1 MRKQKRIYDAE
12 KVRFQVTVSEK
23 STTTFTFA
31 VKKQVELDAAY
42 DLCLIKTAGSNR
54 DLQHGN
60 SYVIVSTT
68 YTVFRKKVGLSRPT
82 FVVDHVFTTTGLIFS
97 HFQ

>member
-1 MRKQKRIYDAE
+1 M
-12 KVRFQVTVSEK
+12 
-23 STTTFTFA
+23 
-31 VKKQVELDAAY
+31 LHAAY

-82 FVVDHVFTTTGLIFS
+82 FVVDHVFTTAGSIFFTFSVKRYGIIGLKVCHNEKATS
-97 HFQ
+97 LK